1 VNAVAGK
8 SIRVLVVEDSCVVA
22 EFLAALLNAD
32 PGIEVVGTVSDGSA
46 ALAAAMRTKPHVIT
60 MDIHMPHMNG
70 YDATRHIMESW
81 PTPIVVVSGTYKMDE
96 VAMNFQ
102 ALEAGAVAVI
112 ARPAGVGHPNHAHS
126 AQELIDTVKLMSE
139 VKVVKR
145 WHRSKPAAPISSTG
159 VLRAMLPPRTP
170 VQIVA
175 IGASTGGPIV
185 LQTILAGLPKDFP
198 VPILIVQHMTPG
210 FTKGF
215 VEWLGYSTGFPIHVA
230 TAGESLLAGHAYMA
244 PDDFQMGVGHD
255 HRILLSKD
263 ERENGMCPSV
273 SFLFRS
279 VAKVFGRTAV
289 GVILTGMGVDGV
301 DELLC
306 LKNTGAITIA
316 QDEETSVVHGMPGQA
331 IKVGAALHVLPPE
344 GIAKALITLLDQ
356 P

>member
-1 VNAVAGK
+1 VNPIPGK
-8 SIRVLVVEDSCVVA
+8 SIRVLVVEDSGVVA

-46 ALAAAMRTKPHVIT
+46 ALAAAQRTKPHVIT

-70 YDATRHIMESW
+70 YEATRGIMEAW
-81 PTPIVVVSGTYKMDE
+81 PTPIVVVSGSYKMDE

-112 ARPAGVGHPNHAHS
+112 ARPAGVGHPNHART
-126 AQELIDTVKLMSE
+126 ARELIDMVKLMSE

-145 WHRSKPAAPISSTG
+145 WHRPKQATITRNTGQLPIMP
-159 VLRAMLPPRTP
+159 VPRTP
-170 VQIVA
+170 IQIVA

-185 LQTILAGLPKDFP
+185 LQTILAGLPKDLR

-210 FTKGF
+210 FTGGF
-215 VEWLGYSTGFPIHVA
+215 VEWLGYSTGFPIHIA
-230 TAGESLLAGHAYMA
+230 AAGDELLPGHAYMA

-255 HRILLSKD
+255 HRIILSTA
-263 ERENGMCPSV
+263 ERENGMRPSV

-279 VAKVFGRTAV
+279 VAEIFGRTAAA
-289 GVILTGMGVDGV
+289 VILTGMGVDGV
-301 DELLC
+301 DELVRLR
-306 LKNTGAITIA
+306 NAGAITIA

-331 IKVGAALHVLPPE
+331 IKAGAAIHVLPPE
-344 GIAKALITLLDQ
+344 GIAKALTTLLYQ